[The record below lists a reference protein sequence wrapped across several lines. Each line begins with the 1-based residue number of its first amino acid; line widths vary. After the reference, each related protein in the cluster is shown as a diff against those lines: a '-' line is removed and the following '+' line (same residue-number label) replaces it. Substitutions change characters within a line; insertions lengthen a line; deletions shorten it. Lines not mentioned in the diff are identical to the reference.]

1 MTNNYDPKTGEPIV
15 KKDRSYSSKVLT
27 SIAVFVAAVIIILIA
42 FMSLVQ
48 SGALLGKKGKVL
60 RAIENTFEP
69 NQFLSDLDASSII
82 ETNKYTVSFDAEM
95 GGTIING
102 KYQNDKNKKALSG
115 EINFLGFEFLFDSI
129 LDKSE
134 LSVDVPML
142 DTLFVYNYKEDN
154 DEYMEDFLCEMEL
167 EEMDTVLESLYD
179 FDYSE
184 ISDKL
189 YKVMEKEFLDLE
201 FEKVQKE
208 KFEVS
213 GKDRNCIG
221 YSTTIRRNNLLNVIE
236 GWNDVWEDYYD
247 VQLIDD
253 YLMSDIDYRYEIN
266 VTFYTYKNQLAA
278 VIYEVDS
285 DIEEETVIEFRG
297 GDYPTQNVVI
307 ETKYYDEIYNTVE
320 IKGSIKDSVETIEV
334 IENSEKLLVFE
345 YNSKKGDYEL
355 QTYSFDGRTVIEG
368 NVSSSKNET
377 IVTIDRICYEDSYFG
392 DDEIY
397 SDCTISI
404 KKGTDIKDI
413 KTSSK
418 ELYMNEMDES
428 DIESLMENPE
438 IFEYGIYDDYY
449 DDYEYDDYDNEFD
462 DDFDFLY

>member
-115 EINFLGFEFLFDSI
+115 EINFLGFEFLFGSI

-213 GKDRNCIG
+213 GKDR
-221 YSTTIRRNNLLNVIE
+221 T
-236 GWNDVWEDYYD
+236 
-247 VQLIDD
+247 
-253 YLMSDIDYRYEIN
+253 
-266 VTFYTYKNQLAA
+266 A
-278 VIYEVDS
+278 
-285 DIEEETVIEFRG
+285 
-297 GDYPTQNVVI
+297 
-307 ETKYYDEIYNTVE
+307 
-320 IKGSIKDSVETIEV
+320 
-334 IENSEKLLVFE
+334 
-345 YNSKKGDYEL
+345 
-355 QTYSFDGRTVIEG
+355 
-368 NVSSSKNET
+368 
-377 IVTIDRICYEDSYFG
+377 
-392 DDEIY
+392 
-397 SDCTISI
+397 
-404 KKGTDIKDI
+404 
-413 KTSSK
+413 
-418 ELYMNEMDES
+418 
-428 DIESLMENPE
+428 
-438 IFEYGIYDDYY
+438 
-449 DDYEYDDYDNEFD
+449 
-462 DDFDFLY
+462 